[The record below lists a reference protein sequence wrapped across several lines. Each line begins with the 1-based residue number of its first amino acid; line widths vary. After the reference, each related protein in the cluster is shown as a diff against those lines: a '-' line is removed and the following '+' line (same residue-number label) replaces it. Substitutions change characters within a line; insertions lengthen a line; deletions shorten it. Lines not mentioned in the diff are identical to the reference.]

1 MHVSITV
8 LPVNL
13 IHDIDLL
20 RFLIGDIVSV
30 CSVPGLNTRG
40 HPVEETGAV
49 VLQFANGAVGTFV
62 YSDAAASPF
71 CWEGATGENPDLV
84 GYYGK
89 DVYTVLGTQGSIQLP
104 SLELYSFA
112 HLPETDRHWLSRLSV
127 DKCYFEQAQDLLAE
141 PPFTLQLR
149 HFVRVIRRQ
158 EEPSCSAQEAYRSVQ
173 ALEAVS
179 TSCKSGQTIRL

>member
-1 MHVSITV
+1 LSS
-8 LPVNL
+8 VNL

-20 RFLIGDIVSV
+20 RFLVGDIISV
-30 CSVPGLNTRG
+30 CSLPGPNTRG

-127 DKCYFEQAQDLLAE
+127 DKCYYEQAQSLLAE

-149 HFVRVIRRQ
+149 HLVRVMRRQ

-179 TSCKSGQTIRL
+179 MSYKSGQTIRL

>member
-1 MHVSITV
+1 M
-8 LPVNL
+8 PVNL

-49 VLQFANGAVGTFV
+49 VLHFANGAVGTFV

-179 TSCKSGQTIRL
+179 TSRKSGQTIRL